1 MVLVY
6 YTFPQCVLSVFEV
19 KVDGFYS
26 LKVIV
31 KKKNDNN

>member
-1 MVLVY
+1 MIFVYLYVVTLVY
-6 YTFPQCVLSVFEV
+6 NVCYQCLKF

-31 KKKNDNN
+31 KK